1 MNMDKTHQALE
12 ALVIRFINAS
22 LVSWTF
28 FYPESQPS
36 QPEIQGLEVFAAP

>member
-28 FYPESQPS
+28 FYPS